1 MGNLLRGP
9 PLRQSPEPAAP
20 FTIREARRQDVG
32 AIVALWKEMMA
43 FHEAYDARF
52 RFAADAPKDFQN
64 HLTATLRSRAA
75 CVLVAQATDRVIGY
89 IMGEIQTRKPIYP
102 AGKYAFISDICV
114 TEEYRRSG
122 VGRALVQSLMEWFQQ
137 QGVTAVELFVAEA
150 NPVSLAFWQAMG
162 FKDYLRMLRL
172 DLLGEK

>member
-1 MGNLLRGP
+1 MGNLLRSRLLHQP
-9 PLRQSPEPAAP
+9 PEPAKP

-64 HLTATLRSRAA
+64 HLTAILRSRSAR
-75 CVLVAQATDRVIGY
+75 VLVAQAGDRVIGY
-89 IMGEIQTRKPIYP
+89 IMGEIQPRKPIYP

-114 TEEYRRSG
+114 TQEHRRSG
-122 VGRALVQSLMEWFQQ
+122 VGRALVQNLMEWFRQ
-137 QGVTAVELFVAEA
+137 QGVTAIELFVAEA
-150 NPVSLAFWQAMG
+150 NPISLAFWQAMG

-172 DLLGEK
+172 DLTDEK